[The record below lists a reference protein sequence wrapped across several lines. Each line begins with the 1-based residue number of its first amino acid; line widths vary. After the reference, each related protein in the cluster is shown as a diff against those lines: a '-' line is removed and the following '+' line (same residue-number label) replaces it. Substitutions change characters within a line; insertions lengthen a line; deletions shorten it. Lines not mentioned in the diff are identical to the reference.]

1 MGERIGTGEAG
12 AVLVMVLLVLVSLTV
27 LGMAG
32 LATARLDTRIV
43 TSTVD
48 PTTARVRAEEGVAWG
63 ESYLRRAASWDGL
76 LNPGGWAILPNPSP
90 NPSPNPGYQVSVRDD
105 DDLDGDPGRDTNG
118 VVLLRSVGRVGLPG
132 ERDATQVTVE
142 AGLRRAGFTT
152 YYPQAGGGA
161 GNTGTGR

>member
-12 AVLVMVLLVLVSLTV
+12 AALVMVLLLLVSLTV
-27 LGMAG
+27 LGIAG

-43 TSTVD
+43 TSTVG

-63 ESYLRRAASWDGL
+63 ESYLRRTGSWDGL
-76 LNPGGWAILPNPSP
+76 LNPGGWAILP

-118 VVLLRSVGRVGLPG
+118 VVLLRSVGQVGLLG
-132 ERDATQVTVE
+132 GRDATQVTVE
-142 AGLRRAGFTT
+142 AGLRRAGLTT

-161 GNTGTGR
+161 GNTGRGR

>member
-1 MGERIGTGEAG
+1 MRERIGTGEAG
-12 AVLVMVLLVLVSLTV
+12 AALVMVLLILVSLTV
-27 LGMAG
+27 LGIAG

-43 TSTVD
+43 TSTVG

-63 ESYLRRAASWDGL
+63 ESYLRRAVSWDAL
-76 LNPGGWAILPNPSP
+76 LDPAGWSLLPNP
-90 NPSPNPGYQVSVRDD
+90 NPDYQVSVRDD

-118 VVLLRSVGRVGLPG
+118 VVLLRSVGRIGAAG
-132 ERDATQVTVE
+132 ERDGSQVTVE
-142 AGLRRAGFTT
+142 AALRRAGFTT

>member
-1 MGERIGTGEAG
+1 
-12 AVLVMVLLVLVSLTV
+12 MVLLLLVSLTV
-27 LGMAG
+27 LGIAA

-43 TSTVD
+43 TSTLG

-63 ESYLRRAASWDGL
+63 ESYLRRTASWDGL
-76 LNPGGWAILPNPSP
+76 LDPAGWALLPAPAGP
-90 NPSPNPGYQVSVRDD
+90 FQVSVRDD

-118 VVLLRSVGRVGLPG
+118 VVLLRSVGRVGAAG
-132 ERDATQVTVE
+132 ARDATQVTVE

>member
-12 AVLVMVLLVLVSLTV
+12 AALVMVLLLLVSLTV
-27 LGMAG
+27 LGIAG

-43 TSTVD
+43 TSTVG

-63 ESYLRRAASWDGL
+63 ESYLRRAASWDPL
-76 LNPGGWAILPNPSP
+76 LDPAGWAPLPNP
-90 NPSPNPGYQVSVRDD
+90 PSPDFQVSVRDD
-105 DDLDGDPGRDTNG
+105 DDLDGDRGRDTNG

-132 ERDATQVTVE
+132 SRDATQVTVE
-142 AGLRRAGFTT
+142 AGLRRSGLTT

-161 GNTGTGR
+161 GNTGRGR